1 MTWEARAG
9 RVVAGQP
16 WPAMTHPFLLPPA
29 PNVTCPQ
36 QPETRSTRN
45 PFCGTSHW
53 QVALQSRGGG
63 GWGSQPHLARCRGAR
78 RPSASLEHKPLGSS
92 DAGEPVLLLW
102 PHLGLHPAHQEEG
115 NLEIPAPGILQRH
128 LCPQKG
134 GPMAG
139 LRVQG
144 QALSQDPIKFSQEHG
159 RAATVTLTFHLRT

>member
-16 WPAMTHPFLLPPA
+16 RPAMTHPFLLPPA

-92 DAGEPVLLLW
+92 DAGNQFCCCGHTWGCTPLIRRR
-102 PHLGLHPAHQEEG
+102 
-115 NLEIPAPGILQRH
+115 EIWKFLLQRSSRGTYV
-128 LCPQKG
+128 PRK
-134 GPMAG
+134 AG
-139 LRVQG
+139 LWQV
-144 QALSQDPIKFSQEHG
+144 
-159 RAATVTLTFHLRT
+159 